1 MNKDILK
8 RLFRSIDGR
17 PEDDIVKVAYDI
29 VKDEEKKGHYLL
41 SKQLKAILDQNF
53 KTSKNLDNQLKD
65 IFSNTSRKHNKKDFP
80 LAVQIFLIFHANENH

>member
-41 SKQLKAILDQNF
+41 SKQLKAILDQNI

-65 IFSNTSRKHNKKDFP
+65 IFSNTSRKHNKK
-80 LAVQIFLIFHANENH
+80 VS